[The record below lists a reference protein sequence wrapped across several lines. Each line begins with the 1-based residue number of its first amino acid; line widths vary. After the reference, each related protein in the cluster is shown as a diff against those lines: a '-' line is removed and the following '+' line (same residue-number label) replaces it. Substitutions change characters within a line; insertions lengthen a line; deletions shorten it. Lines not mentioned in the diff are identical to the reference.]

1 MNTPLSFVKSGAAA
15 ALFLLA
21 AASAIIM
28 SFLPVN
34 AGLYLRDKDLKPSF
48 VVYGAGPGQHAPD
61 DGKRGFSA
69 VFIDA
74 LASAAPDEDVAVT
87 IRRTRANAG
96 HGIEPAA
103 TDRLEGT
110 ASLRST
116 TGVKKALL
124 VAVEKYEAGVLTAPV
139 HNAKRLDKILQGMGY
154 QTEILTDPDRNTFT
168 SALDGFVQ
176 DLEADDQAVFY
187 FTGRGFD
194 LSAAAYLLPRDEG
207 MPFDLETYKRLAVP
221 FETVHGTIA
230 KKVRNAIFIL
240 DIDRSELDG
249 SGSTRATR

>member
-1 MNTPLSFVKSGAAA
+1 MNSPLSFAKSRTVAVC
-15 ALFLLA
+15 FLLA
-21 AASAIIM
+21 TASAIIM
-28 SFLPVN
+28 SILPAN
-34 AGLYLRDKDLKPSF
+34 AGLYLMDKDLKPSF
-48 VVYGAGPGQHAPD
+48 VVYGTGPGQHAPD
-61 DGKRGFSA
+61 DAERGFSA
-69 VFIDA
+69 AFIDA
-74 LASAAPDEDVAVT
+74 LASAVPDEDVAVT

-103 TDRLEGT
+103 IDRLEGT

-116 TGVKKALL
+116 SGVKKALL
-124 VAVEKYEAGVLTAPV
+124 VAVEKYEAGVLTTPA
-139 HNAKRLDKILQGMGY
+139 HDAKRLDTILQGMGY

-168 SALDGFVQ
+168 SALVGFVQ
-176 DLEADDQAVFY
+176 NLEAEDQAVFY

-194 LSAAAYLLPRDEG
+194 LSASAYLLPRDEG

-221 FETVHGTIA
+221 FETVHETIA

-249 SGSTRATR
+249 SGSIRATR